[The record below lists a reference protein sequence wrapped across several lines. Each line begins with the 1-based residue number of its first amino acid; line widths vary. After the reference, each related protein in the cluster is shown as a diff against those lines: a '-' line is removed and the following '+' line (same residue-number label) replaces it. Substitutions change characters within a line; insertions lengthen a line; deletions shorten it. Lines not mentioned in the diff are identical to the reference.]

1 MYAILIAIVGT
12 PLYFGWRLVRALERR
27 AAARNELDELTDR
40 LRRLEDD
47 RETLRREI
55 SAAAPGSG
63 RRRTAATISSGRGRL
78 PSAPAVTIANA
89 PG

>member
-55 SAAAPGSG
+55 SAAADRHVAIERHLMKPAGE
-63 RRRTAATISSGRGRL
+63 
-78 PSAPAVTIANA
+78 PSHD
-89 PG
+89 